1 MTEPLIPKHGGCRK
15 LKSFQVAELVYD
27 VTFRF
32 CDRFIEKRSRT
43 GGPIP
48 ERR

>member
-1 MTEPLIPKHGGCRK
+1 MPEPLIPKHGGHRR
-15 LKSFQVAELVYD
+15 LKNSKVDELVYD

-32 CDRFIEKRSRT
+32 CDRHIEKRSRT